1 MNIENFVIG
10 MKKNQF
16 LFEELVKRDFKKKYK
31 RTILGFLWSMVSP
44 LCMLGVLV
52 FVFSHFF
59 GRQIQYYPLYILS
72 GQIVFSYFSE
82 ATNTGMVALFNN
94 ASIFSK
100 INVPKY
106 LFVLSRNISACIN
119 FLLTVGIFFVF
130 VFSYG
135 IELNWKMLLIVYP
148 IICLIIFNYGV
159 GLLLS
164 ALYIFFKDLQYLY
177 SLFLQL
183 MMYGSAIFYGID
195 ILPSSMQFIFYLNP
209 LYVYITCIRSV
220 VIYNTLPEFTI
231 TLLCIGYA
239 VLAILLGY
247 YVYKKYNYKFIYYI

>member
-1 MNIENFVIG
+1 MNIKNVIKET
-10 MKKNQF
+10 KKSQF

-31 RTILGFLWSMVSP
+31 RTILGFLWSMLSP

-119 FLLTVGIFFVF
+119 FGLTGSIFFIF

-135 IELNWKMLLIVYP
+135 IALNWKMILIIYP
-148 IICLIIFNYGV
+148 IICLIIFNYGIS
-159 GLLLS
+159 LLLS

-209 LYVYITCIRSV
+209 LYIYITYIRSV
-220 VIYNTLPEFTI
+220 VIYGTLPETTI
-231 TLLCIGYA
+231 TLLCILYA
-239 VLAILLGY
+239 TLAILLGG
-247 YVYKKYNYKFIYYI
+247 YVYKKNNYKFIYYI